1 MIKMTNLR
9 DRRGNPILRIGKYD
23 KIKSEKVVFPFNI
36 VQTET
41 LDFVFSLKGFSMISR
56 TYDRFGYIKSTTK
69 KILLNKEDI
78 LEESDLLNTLNE
90 RLTTALKLS
99 KLKYTEDYEVYIKR
113 FLEDI
118 ERDIDNDLI
127 FFVQKGINKIFRRK
141 RKWKKEKEN
150 LVSD

>member
-1 MIKMTNLR
+1 MIKMSNLR
-9 DRRGNPILRIGKYD
+9 DARGSIILRIGKYD

-36 VQTET
+36 IQTET

-69 KILLNKEDI
+69 KILLSKQDI
-78 LEESDLLNTLNE
+78 LEGNDLLNTLNE

-127 FFVQKGINKIFRRK
+127 FFVQKEINKIFRRK